1 MGVDDGARA
10 ALVVDAED
18 LLAELELAAGRGDG
32 QGLEELDLA
41 LAVDDAARVEVGDAG
56 DLGLF
61 LGGVE
66 VDDFL

>member
-1 MGVDDGARA
+1 
-10 ALVVDAED
+10 
-18 LLAELELAAGRGDG
+18 LAELELAAGRRDG

-41 LAVDDAARVEVGDAG
+41 LAVDDAAGVEVGDAG